1 VASLILIIGNN
12 ARFGSLF
19 AFFIIATSL
28 HLSVGMAFF
37 PLFISDDARL
47 LSLFALF
54 VIILAFN

>member
-1 VASLILIIGNN
+1 VASLVLIIGNN

-28 HLSVGMAFF
+28 HLGVAFF
-37 PLFISDDARL
+37 IFIISDDARL
-47 LSLFALF
+47 LSLFAVF